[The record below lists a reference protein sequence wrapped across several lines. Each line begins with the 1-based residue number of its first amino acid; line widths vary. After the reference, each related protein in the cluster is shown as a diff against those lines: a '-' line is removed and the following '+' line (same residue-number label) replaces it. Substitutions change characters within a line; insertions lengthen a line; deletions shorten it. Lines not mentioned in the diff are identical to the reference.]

1 MTFKPGEMNFY
12 INGDLVKSWTNTPNP
27 AITLASPVN
36 LVIGQDLPTDKY
48 TTTEGDFYVNW
59 GGFFTGKLD
68 DVMYYNIALTGPQI
82 KSIYTNQATE

>member
-1 MTFKPGEMNFY
+1 MNFY
-12 INGDLVKSWTNTPNP
+12 INGDLVKSYTNTPHP

-36 LVIGQDLPTDKY
+36 LVIGQDLPTDRY
-48 TTTEGDFYVNW
+48 TTIDGDPNYVNW